1 MPAGVWTKRRSIISV
16 SPRGLRFAS
25 IDEHFARVDAPSSPV
40 TSGGQPALANAA
52 AGDWME
58 GISFA
63 LFSESEASA
72 SWPES

>member
-1 MPAGVWTKRRSIISV
+1 
-16 SPRGLRFAS
+16 
-25 IDEHFARVDAPSSPV
+25 
-40 TSGGQPALANAA
+40 LANAA